1 MCGGGLPHL
10 KLHHKD
16 IPGTTH
22 DAYHTRY
29 VDKNIALTEMVTTT
43 SNSYTLHMYVRRT
56 MYIRHIHI
64 DMTAGIHIWNINA
77 VG

>member
-1 MCGGGLPHL
+1 
-10 KLHHKD
+10 
-16 IPGTTH
+16 
-22 DAYHTRY
+22 
-29 VDKNIALTEMVTTT
+29 MVTTT